1 MGKPSESGKIFVAM
15 TESVLDIQ
23 KAIAYGRSEDCG
35 AEILFI
41 GTVRN
46 LNEGKAVTAVNY
58 DGHTCLGEKILLK
71 LCLEAQ
77 AQWGDKLNFWVEHRL
92 GVLKV
97 GEESLLI
104 HVTSPHRDSAYQA
117 SRYLIEQI
125 KLRLPV
131 WKQEIYSEGE
141 TQWLKGQRLNS
152 I

>member
-1 MGKPSESGKIFVAM
+1 MGRFNPMGKILVAM
-15 TESVLDIQ
+15 TESVLDVQ
-23 KAIAYGRSEDCG
+23 KAIAHCRSEDCG

-46 LNEGKAVTAVNY
+46 INEGRAVSAVNY
-58 DGHTCLGEKILLK
+58 DGHKVLGEKILLE

-77 AQWGDKLNFWVEHRL
+77 AQWGDNMNFWVEHRL

-131 WKQEIYSEGE
+131 WKEEIYWEGDTE
-141 TQWLKGQRLNS
+141 WLKGQILNQ